1 MRERFRLT
9 PGGRYPHEPWFHIG
23 SLGVT
28 TTWLVVFGSI
38 VGLVLFAMLGGE
50 GVYNGLALA
59 QSNLAALKLWTL
71 VTWPFSYPQ
80 FSIFDVLAI
89 FFFWY
94 FGSDLERNE
103 LGKVRFAWLLVA
115 FTAVLSVLAVFFG
128 SVLDPTYLLAGLG
141 MLEMMVVLL
150 WIAQWPDRMFIFN
163 IPAWLFGVILVG
175 IQLIQYLGYRSF
187 VMLLVFVVGLAVNA
201 FVARQFGLLDRFAWI
216 PRVAGDGQPK
226 PAKPAKNKKRRSG
239 PTVVAGPW
247 ESSTPTGPSKDE
259 QRMDEL
265 LDKIHAEGADSL
277 TSKERKE
284 LMQLRE
290 RRRRG

>member
-28 TTWLVVFGSI
+28 TTWLVVFASI
-38 VGLVLFAMLGGE
+38 VGLVLFAAMGSQ
-50 GVYNGLALA
+50 GVLAGLALI
-59 QSNLAALKLWTL
+59 QPNLAELKLWTL
-71 VTWPFSYPQ
+71 VTWPFAYPQ

-115 FTAVLSVLAVFFG
+115 FTAVLSFLTVVFG
-128 SVLDPTYLLAGLG
+128 AVLDPSYLLAGLG

-150 WIAQWPDRMFIFN
+150 WIAQWPDRMFMFN

-175 IQLIQYLGYRSF
+175 IQLIQYLGYRSW

-201 FVARQFGLLDRFAWI
+201 FVARQFGLLDRFPWI
-216 PRVAGDGQPK
+216 PQVAGGPGQPK
-226 PAKPAKNKKRRSG
+226 PAKPAKAKKRKSG
-239 PTVVAGPW
+239 PTVVTGPW
-247 ESSTPTGPSKDE
+247 ESSTVSKDD

-265 LDKIHAEGADSL
+265 LEKIHAEGADSL
-277 TSKERKE
+277 TSKEKKE

>member
-28 TTWLVVFGSI
+28 TTWLVVFASI
-38 VGLVLFAMLGGE
+38 VGLILFAVMGSA
-50 GVYNGLALA
+50 GVESGLALIQPNIA
-59 QSNLAALKLWTL
+59 ELKLWTL
-71 VTWPFSYPQ
+71 VTWPFAYPR

-115 FTAVLSVLAVFFG
+115 FTAVLSFLAVLFG
-128 SVLDPTYLLAGLG
+128 AVLDPTYVLAGLG

-150 WIAQWPDRMFIFN
+150 WIAQWPDRMFMFN

-175 IQLIQYLGYRSF
+175 IQLIQYLGYRSW

-201 FVARQFGLLDRFAWI
+201 FVARQFGLLDRFPWI
-216 PRVAGDGQPK
+216 PQVAGGPGQPK
-226 PAKPAKNKKRRSG
+226 PAKPAKAKKRKSG
-239 PTVVAGPW
+239 PTVVTGPW
-247 ESSTPTGPSKDE
+247 ESSTVSKDD

-265 LDKIHAEGADSL
+265 LEKIHAEGADSL
-277 TSKERKE
+277 TSKEKKE

>member
-28 TTWLVVFGSI
+28 TTWLVVFASI
-38 VGLVLFAMLGGE
+38 VGLVLFAAMGGE
-50 GVYNGLALA
+50 GVANALALVQA
-59 QSNLAALKLWTL
+59 NVAELKLWTL
-71 VTWPFSYPQ
+71 VTWPFAYPQ
-80 FSIFDVLAI
+80 FNLFDVLAI

-103 LGKVRFAWLLVA
+103 LGRVRFAWMLVA

-128 SVLDPTYLLAGLG
+128 SVLDPSYALFGLG
-141 MLEMMVVLL
+141 MLEMMVVLV
-150 WIAQWPDRMFIFN
+150 WIAQWPDRMFLFN

-175 IQLIQYLGYRSF
+175 IQLIQYLGYRSW
-187 VMLLVFVVGLAVNA
+187 VMLLVFVVGLFINA

-216 PRVAGDGQPK
+216 PVVAGQPK
-226 PAKPAKNKKRRSG
+226 PAKPAKAKKRKSG

-247 ESSTPTGPSKDE
+247 ESSSTTVPKDE

-265 LDKIHAEGADSL
+265 LEKIHAQGADSL
-277 TSKERKE
+277 TNKEKKE

-290 RRRRG
+290 RRRRS

>member
-1 MRERFRLT
+1 
-9 PGGRYPHEPWFHIG
+9 
-23 SLGVT
+23 VT

-38 VGLVLFAMLGGE
+38 VGLVLFAMLGGA
-50 GVYNGLALA
+50 GVAGLALIQA
-59 QSNLAALKLWTL
+59 NLSELKMWTL
-71 VTWPFSYPQ
+71 LTWPFAYPQ

-103 LGKVRFAWLLVA
+103 LGRVRFAWLLVT

-128 SVLDPTYLLAGLG
+128 AVLDPSYVLAGLG

-163 IPAWLFGVILVG
+163 IPAWLFGVVLVG

-187 VMLLVFVVGLAVNA
+187 VMLLVFVVGLAANA
-201 FVARQFGLLDRFAWI
+201 FVARQFGLLDKFAWI
-216 PRVAGDGQPK
+216 PRVAGPAQPRAPK
-226 PAKPAKNKKRRSG
+226 PAKAKKRKSG
-239 PTVVAGPW
+239 PTVVTGPW
-247 ESSTPTGPSKDE
+247 ESSTVSKDE

-265 LDKIHAEGADSL
+265 LDKIHSQGADSL
-277 TSKERKE
+277 TSKEKKE

-290 RRRRG
+290 RRRRS

>member
-1 MRERFRLT
+1 MRERFRLS
-9 PGGRYPHEPWFHIG
+9 PGGRYPQEPWFHIG

-38 VGLVLFAMLGGE
+38 AGLVLFAFLGGA
-50 GVYNGLALA
+50 GVVGLALI
-59 QSNLAALKLWTL
+59 QPNLADLKLWTL
-71 VTWPFSYPQ
+71 VTWPFAYPQ

-103 LGKVRFAWLLVA
+103 LGRVRFAWLLVT
-115 FTAVLSVLAVFFG
+115 FTAVLSILAVFFG
-128 SVLDPTYLLAGLG
+128 SVLDPNYVLAGLG

-163 IPAWLFGVILVG
+163 IPAWLFGVVLVG
-175 IQLIQYLGYRSF
+175 IQLIQYLGYRSW
-187 VMLLVFVVGLAVNA
+187 VMLLVFVVGLVVNA
-201 FVARQFGLLDRFAWI
+201 FVARQFGLLDKFAWI
-216 PRVAGDGQPK
+216 PQVAGPGQPKAPK
-226 PAKPAKNKKRRSG
+226 PAKAKKRKSG
-239 PTVVAGPW
+239 PTVVTGPW
-247 ESSTPTGPSKDE
+247 ESSTVSKDE

-265 LDKIHAEGADSL
+265 LDKIHAEGADAL
-277 TSKERKE
+277 TSKEKKE

-290 RRRRG
+290 RRRRS

>member
-1 MRERFRLT
+1 VRERFRLT

-28 TTWLVVFGSI
+28 TTWLVVFTSI
-38 VGLVLFAMLGGE
+38 VGLILFAVMGSQ
-50 GVYNGLALA
+50 GVLAGLALI
-59 QSNLAALKLWTL
+59 QPNLAELKLWTL
-71 VTWPFSYPQ
+71 VTWPFAYPQ

-103 LGKVRFAWLLVA
+103 LGKVRFAWMLVA
-115 FTAVLSVLAVFFG
+115 FTAVLSFLTVIFG
-128 SVLDPTYLLAGLG
+128 AVLDPNYLLAGLG

-150 WIAQWPDRMFIFN
+150 WIAQWPDRMFMFN

-175 IQLIQYLGYRSF
+175 IQLIQYLGYRSW

-201 FVARQFGLLDRFAWI
+201 FVARQFGLLDRFPWI
-216 PRVAGDGQPK
+216 PQVAGGPGQPK
-226 PAKPAKNKKRRSG
+226 PAKPAKAKKRKSG
-239 PTVVAGPW
+239 PTVVTGPW
-247 ESSTPTGPSKDE
+247 ESSTVSKDD

-265 LDKIHAEGADSL
+265 LEKIHAEGADSL
-277 TSKERKE
+277 TSKEKKE

>member
-9 PGGRYPHEPWFHIG
+9 PGGRYPQEPWFHIG

-38 VGLVLFAMLGGE
+38 AGLVLFAFLGGA
-50 GVYNGLALA
+50 GVAGLALI
-59 QSNLAALKLWTL
+59 QPNLADLKLWTL
-71 VTWPFSYPQ
+71 ITWPFAYPQ

-103 LGKVRFAWLLVA
+103 LGRVRFAWLLVT

-128 SVLDPTYLLAGLG
+128 SVLDPNYVLAGLG

-163 IPAWLFGVILVG
+163 IPAWLFGVVLVG
-175 IQLIQYLGYRSF
+175 IQLIQYLGYRSW
-187 VMLLVFVVGLAVNA
+187 VMLLVFVVGLVVNA
-201 FVARQFGLLDRFAWI
+201 FVARQFGLLDKFAWI
-216 PRVAGDGQPK
+216 PQVAGQPKAPK
-226 PAKPAKNKKRRSG
+226 PAKAKKRKSG
-239 PTVVAGPW
+239 PTVVTGPW
-247 ESSTPTGPSKDE
+247 ESSTVSKDE

-277 TSKERKE
+277 TSKEKKE

-290 RRRRG
+290 RRRRS

>member
-1 MRERFRLT
+1 MRERFRLS
-9 PGGRYPHEPWFHIG
+9 PGGRYPQEPWFHIG

-38 VGLVLFAMLGGE
+38 AGLVLFAFLGGA
-50 GVYNGLALA
+50 GVVGLGLI
-59 QSNLAALKLWTL
+59 QPNLADLKLWTL
-71 VTWPFSYPQ
+71 VTWPFAYPQ

-103 LGKVRFAWLLVA
+103 LGRVRFAWLLVT

-128 SVLDPTYLLAGLG
+128 SVLDPNYVLAGLG

-163 IPAWLFGVILVG
+163 IPAWLFGVVLVG
-175 IQLIQYLGYRSF
+175 IQLIQYLGYRSW
-187 VMLLVFVVGLAVNA
+187 VMLLVFVVGLVVNA
-201 FVARQFGLLDRFAWI
+201 FVARQFGLLDKFAWI
-216 PRVAGDGQPK
+216 PQVAGPGQPKAPK
-226 PAKPAKNKKRRSG
+226 PAKAKKRKSG
-239 PTVVAGPW
+239 PTVVTGPW
-247 ESSTPTGPSKDE
+247 ESSTVSKDE

-265 LDKIHAEGADSL
+265 LDKIHAEGADAL
-277 TSKERKE
+277 TSKEKKE

-290 RRRRG
+290 RRRRS

>member
-1 MRERFRLT
+1 M
-9 PGGRYPHEPWFHIG
+9 
-23 SLGVT
+23 T
-28 TTWLVVFGSI
+28 TTWLVVFASI
-38 VGLVLFAMLGGE
+38 VGLVLFAILGGG
-50 GVYNGLALA
+50 GVLGLALVQPNIA
-59 QSNLAALKLWTL
+59 ELKLWTL
-71 VTWPFSYPQ
+71 LTWPFAYPQ
-80 FSIFDVLAI
+80 FGIFDVLAI

-103 LGKVRFAWLLVA
+103 LGRVRFAWLLVA

-128 SVLDPTYLLAGLG
+128 AVLDPSYALFGLG

-150 WIAQWPDRMFIFN
+150 WIAQWPDRMFMFN

-201 FVARQFGLLDRFAWI
+201 FVARQFGLLDKFAWI
-216 PRVAGDGQPK
+216 PRVAGPAQPRAPK
-226 PAKPAKNKKRRSG
+226 PAKTKKRKSG
-239 PTVVAGPW
+239 PTVVTGPW
-247 ESSTPTGPSKDE
+247 ESSTVSKDD

-265 LDKIHAEGADSL
+265 LDKIHAQGADSL
-277 TSKERKE
+277 TSKEKKE

>member
-1 MRERFRLT
+1 M
-9 PGGRYPHEPWFHIG
+9 
-23 SLGVT
+23 T
-28 TTWLVVFGSI
+28 TTWLVVFASI
-38 VGLVLFAMLGGE
+38 VGLILFAVMGGQ
-50 GVYNGLALA
+50 GVLAGLALI
-59 QSNLAALKLWTL
+59 QPNLAELKLWTL
-71 VTWPFSYPQ
+71 FTWPFAYPQ

-103 LGKVRFAWLLVA
+103 LGRVKFAWMLVA
-115 FTAVLSVLAVFFG
+115 FTAVLSFLTVVFG
-128 SVLDPTYLLAGLG
+128 AVLDPSYLLAGLG

-150 WIAQWPDRMFIFN
+150 WIAQWPDRMFMFN

-175 IQLIQYLGYRSF
+175 IQLIQYLGYRSW

-216 PRVAGDGQPK
+216 PQVAGGPGQPRATK
-226 PAKPAKNKKRRSG
+226 PAKAKKRKSG
-239 PTVVAGPW
+239 PTVVTGPW
-247 ESSTPTGPSKDE
+247 ESSTVSKDD

-265 LDKIHAEGADSL
+265 LEKIHAEGADSL
-277 TSKERKE
+277 TSKEKKE

>member
-28 TTWLVVFGSI
+28 TTWLVVFASI
-38 VGLVLFAMLGGE
+38 VGLVLFAILGGA
-50 GVYNGLALA
+50 GVIGLALVQPNIA
-59 QSNLAALKLWTL
+59 ELKLWTL
-71 VTWPFSYPQ
+71 LTWPFAYPQ
-80 FSIFDVLAI
+80 FGIFDVLAI

-103 LGKVRFAWLLVA
+103 LGRVRFAWLLVA

-128 SVLDPTYLLAGLG
+128 AVLDPSYALFGLG

-150 WIAQWPDRMFIFN
+150 WIAQWPDRMFMFN

-175 IQLIQYLGYRSF
+175 IQLIQYLGYRSW

-216 PRVAGDGQPK
+216 PQVAGSGQPKAPK
-226 PAKPAKNKKRRSG
+226 PAKAKKRRSG
-239 PTVVAGPW
+239 PTVVTGPW
-247 ESSTPTGPSKDE
+247 ESSTVSKDE

-265 LDKIHAEGADSL
+265 LEKIHAEGADSL
-277 TSKERKE
+277 TSKEKKE

>member
-1 MRERFRLT
+1 MRERFRLS

-28 TTWLVVFGSI
+28 TTWLVVFASI
-38 VGLVLFAMLGGE
+38 VGLVLFAILGGG
-50 GVYNGLALA
+50 GVLGLALVQPNIA
-59 QSNLAALKLWTL
+59 ELKLWTL
-71 VTWPFSYPQ
+71 LTWPFAYPQ
-80 FSIFDVLAI
+80 FGIFDVLAI

-103 LGKVRFAWLLVA
+103 LGRVRFAWLLVA

-128 SVLDPTYLLAGLG
+128 AVLDPSYALFGLG

-150 WIAQWPDRMFIFN
+150 WIAQWPDRMFMFN

-187 VMLLVFVVGLAVNA
+187 VMLLVFVVGMAVNA
-201 FVARQFGLLDRFAWI
+201 FVARQFGLLDKFAWI
-216 PRVAGDGQPK
+216 PRVAGPAQPRAPK
-226 PAKPAKNKKRRSG
+226 PAKAKKRKSG
-239 PTVVAGPW
+239 PTVVTGPW
-247 ESSTPTGPSKDE
+247 ESSTVSKDD

-265 LDKIHAEGADSL
+265 LDKIHAQGADSL
-277 TSKERKE
+277 TSKEKKE

>member
-1 MRERFRLT
+1 M
-9 PGGRYPHEPWFHIG
+9 
-23 SLGVT
+23 T
-28 TTWLVVFGSI
+28 TTWLVVFASI
-38 VGLVLFAMLGGE
+38 VGLVLFAVMGGQ
-50 GVYNGLALA
+50 GVLAGLALI
-59 QSNLAALKLWTL
+59 QPNLADLKLWTL
-71 VTWPFSYPQ
+71 ITWPFAYPQ

-103 LGKVRFAWLLVA
+103 LGRVRFAWLLVA
-115 FTAVLSVLAVFFG
+115 FTAVLSFLAVLFG
-128 SVLDPTYLLAGLG
+128 AVLDPTYVLAGLG

-150 WIAQWPDRMFIFN
+150 WIAQWPDRMFMFN

-175 IQLIQYLGYRSF
+175 IQLIQYLGYRSW
-187 VMLLVFVVGLAVNA
+187 VMLLVFVVGLFVNA

-216 PRVAGDGQPK
+216 PQVAGAPGQPK
-226 PAKPAKNKKRRSG
+226 AAKPAKAKKRKSG
-239 PTVVAGPW
+239 PTVVTGPW
-247 ESSTPTGPSKDE
+247 ESSTVSKDD

-277 TSKERKE
+277 TSKEKKE

>member
-28 TTWLVVFGSI
+28 TTWLVVFTSI
-38 VGLVLFAMLGGE
+38 VGLILFAVMGSQ
-50 GVYNGLALA
+50 GVLAGLALI
-59 QSNLAALKLWTL
+59 QPNLAELKLWTL
-71 VTWPFSYPQ
+71 VTWPFAYPQ

-115 FTAVLSVLAVFFG
+115 FTAVLSFLTVVFG
-128 SVLDPTYLLAGLG
+128 AVLDPSYLLAGLG

-150 WIAQWPDRMFIFN
+150 WIAQWPDRMFMFN

-175 IQLIQYLGYRSF
+175 IQLIQYLGYRSW

-201 FVARQFGLLDRFAWI
+201 FVARQFGLLDRFPWI
-216 PRVAGDGQPK
+216 PQVAGGPGQPK
-226 PAKPAKNKKRRSG
+226 PAKPAKAKKRKSG
-239 PTVVAGPW
+239 PTVVTGPW
-247 ESSTPTGPSKDE
+247 ESSTVSKDD

-265 LDKIHAEGADSL
+265 LEKIHAEGADSL
-277 TSKERKE
+277 TSKEKKE

>member
-28 TTWLVVFGSI
+28 TTWLVVFASI
-38 VGLVLFAMLGGE
+38 GGLVLFAVLGGA
-50 GVYNGLALA
+50 GVASGLALI
-59 QSNLAALKLWTL
+59 QPNLAELKLWTML
-71 VTWPFSYPQ
+71 TWPFAYPE
-80 FSIFDVLAI
+80 FNVFDVLAI

-94 FGSDLERNE
+94 FGSELERNE
-103 LGKVRFAWLLVA
+103 LGRVRFAWLLVA

-128 SVLDPTYLLAGLG
+128 SVLDPSYALFGLG

-150 WIAQWPDRMFIFN
+150 WIAQWPDRMFMFN

-175 IQLIQYLGYRSF
+175 IQLIQYLGYRSW
-187 VMLLVFVVGLAVNA
+187 VMFLVFVVGLVVNA

-216 PRVAGDGQPK
+216 PQVAGPGKPK
-226 PAKPAKNKKRRSG
+226 PAKPTKAKKRGNG

-247 ESSTPTGPSKDE
+247 ESPVVSKDE

-265 LDKIHAEGADSL
+265 LDKIHAEGVDSL
-277 TSKERKE
+277 TSKEKKE
-284 LMQLRE
+284 LDQLRE
-290 RRRRG
+290 RRRRS

>member
-1 MRERFRLT
+1 VRERFRLT
-9 PGGRYPHEPWFHIG
+9 PGGNHPHEPWFHIG

-38 VGLVLFAMLGGE
+38 VGLVLFAMLGGA
-50 GVYNGLALA
+50 GVAGLALIQA
-59 QSNLAALKLWTL
+59 NLSELKMWTL
-71 VTWPFSYPQ
+71 LTWPFAYPQ

-103 LGKVRFAWLLVA
+103 LGRVRFAWLLVT

-128 SVLDPTYLLAGLG
+128 AVLDPSYVLAGLG

-163 IPAWLFGVILVG
+163 IPAWLFGVVLVG

-187 VMLLVFVVGLAVNA
+187 VMLLVFVVGLAANA
-201 FVARQFGLLDRFAWI
+201 FVARQFGLLDKFAWI
-216 PRVAGDGQPK
+216 PRVAGPAQPRAPK
-226 PAKPAKNKKRRSG
+226 PAKAKKRKSG
-239 PTVVAGPW
+239 PTVVTGPW
-247 ESSTPTGPSKDE
+247 ESSTVSKDE

-265 LDKIHAEGADSL
+265 LDKIHSQGADSL
-277 TSKERKE
+277 TSKEKKE

-290 RRRRG
+290 RRRRS

>member
-28 TTWLVVFGSI
+28 TTWLVVFASI
-38 VGLVLFAMLGGE
+38 VGLVLFAAMGGA
-50 GVYNGLALA
+50 GVLAGLALV
-59 QSNLAALKLWTL
+59 QPNLAGLKLWTL
-71 VTWPFSYPQ
+71 VTWPFAYPQ

-94 FGSDLERNE
+94 FGSELERNE
-103 LGKVRFAWLLVA
+103 LGRVRFAWMLVA
-115 FTAVLSVLAVFFG
+115 FTAVLSVLAAVFG
-128 SVLDPTYLLAGLG
+128 AVLDPSYILAGLG

-150 WIAQWPDRMFIFN
+150 WIAQWPDRMFMFN

-175 IQLIQYLGYRSF
+175 IQLIQYLGYRSW
-187 VMLLVFVVGLAVNA
+187 VMLLVFVVGLGINA

-216 PRVAGDGQPK
+216 PQVAGPPQQK
-226 PAKPAKNKKRRSG
+226 AAKPAKAKKRKSG

-247 ESSTPTGPSKDE
+247 ESSSTTAPRDD

-265 LDKIHAEGADSL
+265 LDKIHAEGTDSL
-277 TSKERKE
+277 SGKEKKE

-290 RRRRG
+290 RRRRS

>member
-28 TTWLVVFGSI
+28 TTWLVVFASI
-38 VGLVLFAMLGGE
+38 VGLVLFAAMGSQ
-50 GVYNGLALA
+50 GVLAGLALI
-59 QSNLAALKLWTL
+59 QPNLAELKLWTL
-71 VTWPFSYPQ
+71 VTWPFAYPQ

-115 FTAVLSVLAVFFG
+115 FTAVLSFLTVVFG
-128 SVLDPTYLLAGLG
+128 AVLDPSYLLAGLG

-150 WIAQWPDRMFIFN
+150 WIAQWPDRMFMFN

-175 IQLIQYLGYRSF
+175 IQLIQYLGYRSW

-201 FVARQFGLLDRFAWI
+201 FVARQFGLLDRFPWI
-216 PRVAGDGQPK
+216 PQVAGSPGQPK
-226 PAKPAKNKKRRSG
+226 PAKPAKAKKRKSG
-239 PTVVAGPW
+239 PTVVTGPW
-247 ESSTPTGPSKDE
+247 ESSTVSKDD

-265 LDKIHAEGADSL
+265 LEKIHAEGADSL
-277 TSKERKE
+277 TSKEKKE

>member
-28 TTWLVVFGSI
+28 TTWLVVFTSI
-38 VGLVLFAMLGGE
+38 VGLILFAVMGSQ
-50 GVYNGLALA
+50 GVLAGLALI
-59 QSNLAALKLWTL
+59 QPNLAELKLWTL
-71 VTWPFSYPQ
+71 VTWPFAYPQ

-94 FGSDLERNE
+94 FGSELERNE

-115 FTAVLSVLAVFFG
+115 FTAVLSFLTVVFG
-128 SVLDPTYLLAGLG
+128 AVLDPSYLLAGLG

-150 WIAQWPDRMFIFN
+150 WIAQWPDRMFMFN

-175 IQLIQYLGYRSF
+175 IQLIQYLGYRSW

-201 FVARQFGLLDRFAWI
+201 FVARQFGLLDRFPWI
-216 PRVAGDGQPK
+216 PQVAGSPGQPK
-226 PAKPAKNKKRRSG
+226 PAKAKKRKSG
-239 PTVVAGPW
+239 PTVVTGPW
-247 ESSTPTGPSKDE
+247 ESSTVSKDD

-265 LDKIHAEGADSL
+265 LEKIHAEGADSL
-277 TSKERKE
+277 TSKEKKE

>member
-1 MRERFRLT
+1 
-9 PGGRYPHEPWFHIG
+9 
-23 SLGVT
+23 VT
-28 TTWLVVFGSI
+28 TTWLVVFASI
-38 VGLVLFAMLGGE
+38 VGLVLFAILGGA
-50 GVYNGLALA
+50 GVIGLALVQPNVA
-59 QSNLAALKLWTL
+59 ELKLWTL
-71 VTWPFSYPQ
+71 LTWPFAYPQ
-80 FSIFDVLAI
+80 FGIFDVLAI

-103 LGKVRFAWLLVA
+103 LGRVRFAWLLVA

-128 SVLDPTYLLAGLG
+128 AVLDPSYALFGLG

-150 WIAQWPDRMFIFN
+150 WIAQWPDRMFMFN

-175 IQLIQYLGYRSF
+175 IQLIQYLGYRSW

-216 PRVAGDGQPK
+216 PQVAGSGQPK
-226 PAKPAKNKKRRSG
+226 AAKPAKAKKRRSG
-239 PTVVAGPW
+239 PTVVTGPW
-247 ESSTPTGPSKDE
+247 ESSTVSKDE

-265 LDKIHAEGADSL
+265 LEKIHAEGADSL
-277 TSKERKE
+277 TSKEKKE

-290 RRRRG
+290 RRRRN

>member
-28 TTWLVVFGSI
+28 TTWLVVFASI
-38 VGLVLFAMLGGE
+38 VGLVLFAILGGA
-50 GVYNGLALA
+50 GVAGLALVQPNVA
-59 QSNLAALKLWTL
+59 ELKLWTL
-71 VTWPFSYPQ
+71 LTWPFAYPQ
-80 FSIFDVLAI
+80 FGIFDVLAI

-103 LGKVRFAWLLVA
+103 LGRVRFAWLLVA

-128 SVLDPTYLLAGLG
+128 AVLDPSYALFGLG

-150 WIAQWPDRMFIFN
+150 WIAQWPDRMFMFN

-175 IQLIQYLGYRSF
+175 IQLIQYLGYRSW

-216 PRVAGDGQPK
+216 PQVAGSGPKAPK
-226 PAKPAKNKKRRSG
+226 PAKAKKRRSG
-239 PTVVAGPW
+239 PTVVTGPW
-247 ESSTPTGPSKDE
+247 ESSTVSKDE

-265 LDKIHAEGADSL
+265 LEKIHAEGADSL
-277 TSKERKE
+277 TSKEKKE

-290 RRRRG
+290 RRRRN

>member
-1 MRERFRLT
+1 VRERFRLT

-28 TTWLVVFGSI
+28 TTWLVVFTSI
-38 VGLVLFAMLGGE
+38 VGLILFAAMGSQ
-50 GVYNGLALA
+50 GVLAGLALI
-59 QSNLAALKLWTL
+59 QPNLAELKLWTL
-71 VTWPFSYPQ
+71 VTWPFAYPQ

-115 FTAVLSVLAVFFG
+115 FTAVLSFLAVVFG
-128 SVLDPTYLLAGLG
+128 AVLDPTYVLAGLG

-150 WIAQWPDRMFIFN
+150 WIAQWPDRMFMFN

-175 IQLIQYLGYRSF
+175 IQLIQYLGYRSW

-201 FVARQFGLLDRFAWI
+201 FVARQFGLLDRFPWI
-216 PRVAGDGQPK
+216 PQVAGGPGQPK
-226 PAKPAKNKKRRSG
+226 PAKPAKAKKRKSG
-239 PTVVAGPW
+239 PTVVTGPW
-247 ESSTPTGPSKDE
+247 ESSTVSKDD

-265 LDKIHAEGADSL
+265 LEKIHAEGADSL
-277 TSKERKE
+277 TSKEKKE